1 MTTAPPISVFRKLA
15 YSTGY
20 LGTMLTGELAAMW
33 IIFFYA
39 PPQGMVYAPIALVG
53 AVVFFGRA
61 VDAIADPLVGY
72 FSDRSRSRFGRRLPF
87 IALGAPFLA
96 LALILMFHPPI
107 ADTSVLNAIY
117 LAIVLGFFWI
127 FYTIVVA
134 PHLALFPELV
144 TSNKDRINL
153 ATYLAIFGVLGLFIA
168 FLGSGFLIAQFNF
181 GIMAMVM
188 ASIAF
193 ISFAVPVIF
202 IRETP
207 WSKAKETTLTLRA
220 ALTHCFAN
228 KPFLY
233 YALGSGVFRTM
244 AFSMIIAAVPF
255 IVTVL
260 MGAGPEWA
268 GYASGL
274 TIGVAL
280 LSFPLVNYLSK
291 QFGKKAVFASSILL
305 FSILAFMLP
314 TIGMTPIPAFY
325 HGLILMGLMGLPI
338 SCVLLLPHA
347 LTADIIDHDETLTG
361 FRREAIYH
369 GVHGFV
375 SKTAIGLAALILTQL
390 LHLFGKTAADPLGIV
405 LAGPVAG
412 ILALTGFLVFLK
424 YPFPR

>member
-1 MTTAPPISVFRKLA
+1 MSTAPPLSLFRKLA
-15 YSTGY
+15 YTTGY

-39 PPQGMVYAPIALVG
+39 PPQGIVYAPIALVG
-53 AVVFFGRA
+53 AVVFFGRV
-61 VDAIADPLVGY
+61 VDALADPLVGY
-72 FSDRSRSRFGRRLPF
+72 SSDRFQSRFGRRIPF
-87 IALGAPFLA
+87 IAAGAPLLA
-96 LALILMFHPPI
+96 LSLIFLFHPPVPE
-107 ADTSVLNAIY
+107 TSILNAIY
-117 LAIVLGFFWI
+117 LALVLGFFWI
-127 FYTIVVA
+127 FYTVTVA

-153 ATYLAIFGVLGLFIA
+153 ATYMAIFGVFGLFIA
-168 FLGSGFLIAQFNF
+168 FLGSGLLIAHFTF
-181 GIMAMVM
+181 GTMAIVM
-188 ASIAF
+188 AAIALT
-193 ISFAVPVIF
+193 SFAIPVIF

-207 WSKAKETTLTLRA
+207 WSRAKEVTLPLRDA
-220 ALTHCFAN
+220 IRQCFAN

-233 YALGSGVFRTM
+233 YAIGSGILRTM
-244 AFSMIIAAVPF
+244 AFSMIIAAVPY

-260 MGAGPEWA
+260 MDAPPEWA

-280 LSFPLVNYLSK
+280 LCFPLVNYLSTR
-291 QFGKKAVFASSILL
+291 FGKKLVFAFSILL
-305 FSILAFMLP
+305 FGLLALMLP
-314 TIGMTPIPAFY
+314 TIGMIAIPAFY
-325 HGLILMGLMGLPI
+325 HGLILMGLMGFPI
-338 SCVLLLPHA
+338 SAVLLLPHA

-390 LHLFGKTAADPLGIV
+390 LHLFGKTAAEPLGII

-412 ILALTGFLVFLK
+412 ILALIGFLVFLK
-424 YPFPR
+424 YPFHR